1 MTNLDVEGLRTEIER
16 VDDIPLLYGLLD
28 RMGIQ
33 AIVDSTI
40 EPHGNW
46 QGLSP
51 GWVVTIWLVHI
62 LSEQSHLMEPVQ
74 LWTRKHLTTMRR
86 LTGQPVEELDMTDDR
101 LALCLSYLHERATW
115 TAIEKQLGIRT
126 LRVYG
131 LEAKRLRLDATVG
144 TVSHD
149 PDQHTLFKVGKA
161 KNGLYE
167 IQFKLSLASL
177 DPLGLPIVCDVE
189 AGNRAAGT
197 LWVPLYIPSYRR
209 AKEVLDSQGVL
220 VVGDSKMSALHTLA
234 TMVAGHDYYLTP
246 LADQKD
252 APELL
257 AELIAPWQGREEEAT
272 HIFLPQDLPV
282 EGENL
287 DPKLAIAHGFESQ
300 RERSCLVDGK
310 QVTWRER
317 LLVVRSYSYVET
329 MQAAL
334 HRRLDKAEAELRAL
348 TPPRQRGK
356 QQIEDEKT
364 LLAAIE
370 RIEKKHRVQGMF
382 DLSYQREVEERHVRG
397 YAGKPARV
405 ERNERYQLTVTRNA
419 AAIATAEF
427 QAGWRIYVT
436 SAPQSELSLSEAVL
450 AYRDQIIAEN
460 VFRRLHGKVLSITP
474 LYVQRDDHA
483 KGLFHL
489 LTIGARLLALGD
501 YLAKR
506 ALAKEGDKLTG
517 IYSGNP
523 KRGTARPTMERM
535 LQVFEDINLLIFPV
549 QPVPLA
555 YLNEL
560 SAVQERILTLLGL
573 SRSLYS
579 NLQTS

>member
-1 MTNLDVEGLRTEIER
+1 MTSLDVEGLKAEIER

-33 AIVDSTI
+33 AIVDSAI

-51 GWVVTIWLVHI
+51 GWVVTLWLVHI

-74 LWTRKHLTTMRR
+74 LWTRKHLTTLRR

-115 TAIEKQLGIRT
+115 TVIEKQLGVRTIRI
-126 LRVYG
+126 YG
-131 LEAKRLRLDATVG
+131 LAAKRLRIDATVG

-189 AGNRAAGT
+189 AGNRADD
-197 LWVPLYIPSYRR
+197 PLYIPSYQR
-209 AKEVLDSQGVL
+209 AKDVLDSQGVL
-220 VVGDSKMSALHTLA
+220 VVGDSKMSALLTLA
-234 TMVAGHDYYLTP
+234 TIAAGHDYYLTP
-246 LADQKD
+246 LDDQRD

-257 AELIAPWQGREEEAT
+257 AELIAPWQVREDEAT
-272 HIFLPQDLPV
+272 RIFLPQDMPAV
-282 EGENL
+282 GENL
-287 DPKLAIAHGFESQ
+287 DPKLAIAHGFERQ
-300 RERSCLVDGK
+300 RERSYPVDGK
-310 QVTWRER
+310 QVTWCER

-329 MQAAL
+329 MQAVL
-334 HRRLDKAEAELRAL
+334 HRRLDKAEAELTAL
-348 TPPRQRGK
+348 TPPRQQGK
-356 QQIEDEKT
+356 QQIEDEET

-370 RIEKKHRVQGMF
+370 RIEKQHRVQGMF
-382 DLSYQREVEERHVRG
+382 DLSYQREVEERQVRG

-405 ERNERYQLTVTRNA
+405 ERNVRYQLTVTRNT
-419 AAIATAEF
+419 AAIAAAEF

-436 SAPQSELSLSEAVL
+436 NAPPSELSLSEAVL

-506 ALAKEGDKLTG
+506 ALAKAGDELTG

-535 LQVFEDINLLIFPV
+535 LQVFENINLLILPV
-549 QPVPLA
+549 QPLPLV

-560 SAVQERILTLLGL
+560 SAVQERILMLLGL
-573 SRSLYS
+573 PRSLYLG
-579 NLQTS
+579 LQTG